1 MKKILIVDDEK
12 PIREMVRL
20 SLELAGFNCIEA
32 NKASQAMQLII
43 DQKPDLVLLDWM
55 MPEISGVE
63 MIRKIRRDDSLKD
76 VAVIL
81 LTAKVEENNAVVGL
95 NSGADDYIRKPFNSK
110 ELVARI
116 NSLLRRKY
124 GGDDEISVPGLK
136 VDPKSQRVYINDT
149 LINIGPTE
157 YRLLKFFLL
166 NQDRV
171 YSRAQLLDQVWGV
184 NVYIEERTVDVH
196 IRRLRKCL
204 TYDKNNNF
212 DIDPGKYIQTVR
224 GTGYRFSVIS

>member
-20 SLELAGFNCIEA
+20 SLELAGFTCIEA
-32 NKASQAMQLII
+32 DKASQAMPIII

-55 MPEISGVE
+55 MPEISGIE

-76 VAVIL
+76 LAVIL
-81 LTAKVEENNAVVGL
+81 LTAKVDENNAVVGL

-124 GGDDEISVPGLK
+124 GGEDEISVPGLK

-184 NVYIEERTVDVH
+184 NVYIEERTIDVH

-204 TYDKNNNF
+204 TYDKNNDF

>member
-20 SLELAGFNCIEA
+20 SLELAGFTCIEA
-32 NKASQAMQLII
+32 DKASQAMSIII

-76 VAVIL
+76 LAVIL

-204 TYDKNNNF
+204 TYDKNNDF